1 MSYYFS
7 ARSLIASIINLMSE
21 IINVIGGGLAGVEA
35 AWQAARLGVKVR
47 LYEMRPV
54 QQTPAH
60 RTDKL
65 AEIVC
70 SNSLKTDEP
79 GTAPYLLKEEL
90 RRGRSLVMEAA
101 AATRVPAGAALS
113 VDRIKFAELI
123 TERIKAHPNIEIV
136 REEVRAIVS
145 IGTTPSAQSG
155 HPSSEQEGRSQ
166 SSPPVLGGVSAA
178 SADGVV
184 ALHKEPL
191 HNGVAAETDSY
202 FASAPLLN
210 KEGSLDDVWI
220 IATGPL
226 TSDSLTESIM
236 KFTGD
241 DQLYFYDAIAP
252 IVAADSIDMSIAFKA
267 ARYGKGGDDYINC
280 PMDREQYE
288 TFINELLAA
297 KSVPLK
303 RFEETRWFESCLP
316 IEEIARR
323 GVDTLRFGPMKP
335 KGLPDPKT
343 GYEPY
348 ACVQLRQENLMAD
361 AYGLVGFQNHLRYG
375 EQARVLR
382 LIPGLEN
389 AEFLQFGQIHRN
401 TFINSPKI
409 LNEDLSTR
417 TNPNLFFAG
426 QITGVEGYVES
437 VATGWIAGI
446 NAVRTLRGQPLLT
459 APPTSA
465 IGALCRYVSNV
476 ETKNFQPVNITFGLL
491 EPLPV
496 ELRKKHRNK
505 RERHVIQVERALT
518 DWDEWLEEIK
528 GRDAKMQAV

>member
-1 MSYYFS
+1 MDE
-7 ARSLIASIINLMSE
+7 L
-21 IINVIGGGLAGVEA
+21 INVIGGGLAGVEA
-35 AWQAARLGVKVR
+35 AWQAAEAGVKVR
-47 LYEMRPV
+47 LYEMRPF

-90 RRGRSLVMEAA
+90 RRGGSLVLDVAA
-101 AATRVPAGAALS
+101 ETKVPAGAALS

-123 TERIKAHPNIEIV
+123 TERIEAHPHIEIV
-136 REEVRAIVS
+136 REEVTS
-145 IGTTPSAQSG
+145 IP
-155 HPSSEQEGRSQ
+155 
-166 SSPPVLGGVSAA
+166 
-178 SADGVV
+178 ADGV
-184 ALHKEPL
+184 
-191 HNGVAAETDSY
+191 T
-202 FASAPLLN
+202 
-210 KEGSLDDVWI
+210 I

-226 TSDSLTESIM
+226 TSEALTAEIM
-236 KFTGD
+236 RFTGD

-252 IVAADSIDMSIAFKA
+252 IVAADSIDMSVAFRA

-280 PMDREQYE
+280 PMSPDEYAVFFDALVE
-288 TFINELLAA
+288 A

-303 RFEETRWFESCLP
+303 RFEETKWFESCLP

-335 KGLPDPKT
+335 KGLPDPRT
-343 GYEPY
+343 GEEAY

-361 AYGLVGFQNHLRYG
+361 AYGFVGFQNHLRYG
-375 EQARVLR
+375 EQERVLR
-382 LIPGLEN
+382 LIPGLAN

-409 LNEDLSTR
+409 LNETLATR
-417 TNPNLFFAG
+417 TNPRLFFAG

-437 VATGWIAGI
+437 VATGWIAGL
-446 NAVRTLRGQPLLT
+446 NAVRVLRGQDMLV
-459 APPTSA
+459 APSTSA

-505 RERHVIQVERALT
+505 RERHVVQVDRALV
-518 DWDEWLEEIK
+518 DWDEFMKSLNHRVTE
-528 GRDAKMQAV
+528 AQSV

>member
-1 MSYYFS
+1 MKEV
-7 ARSLIASIINLMSE
+7 I
-21 IINVIGGGLAGVEA
+21 VIGGGLAGVEA
-35 AWQAARLGVKVR
+35 AWQAAEAGAKVK

-60 RTDKL
+60 RTDRL

-70 SNSLKTDEP
+70 SNSLKTDEA

-90 RRGRSLVMEAA
+90 RRGKSLVMEAA
-101 AATRVPAGAALS
+101 RQTKIPAGAALA
-113 VDRIKFAELI
+113 VDRQKFAEYI
-123 TERIKAHPNIEIV
+123 TAKIENHQNIRII
-136 REEVRAIVS
+136 REEVREI
-145 IGTTPSAQSG
+145 PSDEIA
-155 HPSSEQEGRSQ
+155 
-166 SSPPVLGGVSAA
+166 
-178 SADGVV
+178 
-184 ALHKEPL
+184 
-191 HNGVAAETDSY
+191 
-202 FASAPLLN
+202 
-210 KEGSLDDVWI
+210 I

-226 TSDSLTESIM
+226 TSDALTSEIM
-236 KFTGD
+236 KLTGD

-280 PMDREQYE
+280 PFTREQYE
-288 TFINELLAA
+288 VFYNELINA

-303 RFEETRWFESCLP
+303 RFEETHWFEACLP
-316 IEEIARR
+316 IEELARR
-323 GVDTLRFGPMKP
+323 GVDTLRFGCMKP
-335 KGLPDPKT
+335 KGLPEPKT
-343 GYEPY
+343 GREPY
-348 ACVQLRQENLMAD
+348 AAVQLRQENLMAD
-361 AYGLVGFQNHLRYG
+361 AYSLVGFQNHLRYG

-409 LNEDLSTR
+409 LNETLQTR
-417 TNPNLFFAG
+417 KNPELFFAG

-437 VATGWIAGI
+437 VGTGWLAGL
-446 NAVRTLRGQPLLT
+446 NAARLAAGNEDLIS
-459 APPTSA
+459 APPASA

-491 EPLPV
+491 EPLPP

-505 RERHVIQVERALT
+505 RERHQIQVELALK
-518 DWDEWLEEIK
+518 DWDEWLFEIGLAEMK
-528 GRDAKMQAV
+528 AAA